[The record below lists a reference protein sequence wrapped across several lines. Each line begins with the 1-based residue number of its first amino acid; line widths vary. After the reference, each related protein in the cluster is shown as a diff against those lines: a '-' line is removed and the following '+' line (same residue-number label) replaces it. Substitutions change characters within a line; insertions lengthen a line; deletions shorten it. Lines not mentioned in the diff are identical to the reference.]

1 MENKKYIVNRDDI
14 HIGEV
19 ARTDSI
25 CRYNEN
31 LAFLEENAGQWAI
44 SCWTSYRS
52 MLFIPTEENMSNDL
66 LYRTPNYPI
75 LNMTSNETVEKMK
88 IENPGGLVI
97 IKDAC
102 NLSELLKYFGYRKD
116 LTYEDVMRIRKTFF
130 TGRFAKDHCELFGF
144 REIMAEDL
152 TFYVDYCEKVTDP
165 KEIERRRKQFRADQ
179 KVGHRMFVGGG
190 EGRLS
195 GEYWRILDNGG
206 DNSLIDAIRWHEKM
220 NAFTPDRREG
230 PVKRLKRY

>member
-14 HIGEV
+14 YIGEV
-19 ARTDSI
+19 VSTDSI
-25 CRYNEN
+25 YRYNGDLNSLGEK
-31 LAFLEENAGQWAI
+31 AEQWAI

-52 MLFIPTEENMSNDL
+52 MLFIPTAENLSNDL

-75 LNMTSNETVEKMK
+75 LNMTSNEIVGKTK
-88 IENPGGLVI
+88 IESLGRLVI

-102 NLSELLKYFGYRKD
+102 NLSELLKYFGYRKE

-130 TGRFAKDHCELFGF
+130 TGRFAKDHCELFGY
-144 REIMAEDL
+144 RETMAEDL
-152 TFYVDYCEKVTDP
+152 TFYNFGEEITDP
-165 KEIERRRKQFRADQ
+165 KEIEKRRRQFRADQ
-179 KVGHRMFVGGG
+179 KAGHRMFSGTG

-195 GEYWRILDNGG
+195 DEYWHILDDRG
-206 DNSLIDAIRWHEKM
+206 DNNIIDAIRWHEKM